1 MRVRAKL
8 GSMTIG
14 ILGAIAALTAPA
26 AVIAWAR
33 YAEADPLA
41 VVDGEAL
48 DVSADRV
55 DVDVEHGTAL
65 LTGNVSTR
73 LGELEVHCPS
83 VEIRYDRSPRVSF
96 ARGTGGV
103 AARLK
108 GIDATAS
115 VVEFDASSHTVAFH
129 GNVRL
134 SRGRGWVT
142 AEHATVDVGSG
153 KVSLQE
159 VKGSIPVDPV
169 KR

>member
-1 MRVRAKL
+1 MRATLRWTTL
-8 GSMTIG
+8 GT
-14 ILGAIAALTAPA
+14 LGAVAVLVAPA

-33 YAEADPLA
+33 FAEADPLA
-41 VVDGEAL
+41 VVEGEAL
-48 DVSADRV
+48 DVAADRV

-73 LGELEVHCPS
+73 LGELEVHCPA
-83 VEIRYDRSPRVSF
+83 VEIHYDRSPRVSF

-103 AARLK
+103 TARLK

-115 VVEFDASSHTVAFH
+115 VVEFDAASHSVSFH
-129 GNVRL
+129 GSVRL
-134 SRGRGWVT
+134 SRGKGWVT

-159 VKGSIPVDPV
+159 VKGSIPVDPM